1 MLVLDHIDNLPEM
14 NEQPQKYWRETVSQV
29 METNIII
36 ESYKFEIIHNE
47 AVFLGNNLKASAIQ
61 GQQQMVIIFLIPT
74 MQTNIPQ

>member
-1 MLVLDHIDNLPEM
+1 
-14 NEQPQKYWRETVSQV
+14 